1 MFTLTKL
8 NVLWDKVAKL
18 EKGGTSSIPDP
29 SAATDGQLLTVDD
42 GEWTIADPPAGS
54 VVITLSDDETSMSQ
68 TKRKK
73 LLDGWLENKPVFIKT
88 THFPLLT
95 SELYLVTDVFLNL
108 DGDDIQSFIA
118 SRNVV
123 KASPSRHGFS
133 RIFMNTN
140 YTLTYSDYVELE
152 EYSTTEQ
159 DTGKKWIDGKTIYQR
174 TVTGDLVSKKLTVD
188 ITSWNSDTIVD
199 IEGYFTDGNGSYYM
213 ANEPVTAS
221 LYNYAHVAMINSVK
235 TLDCYGAITSVT
247 SAAITVYYTKA
258 TPTTNTRSKKSTKK
272 EEETT

>member
-159 DTGKKWIDGKTIYQR
+159 DTGKKWIDGKTIYQKTITGTTAASSGINNLVENIDTFVGVSGYVITDAQGTQMSTPFFVNASNFIAFYKTDAGNLALVVSGTTLTSKDYVV
-174 TVTGDLVSKKLTVD
+174 TVQ
-188 ITSWNSDTIVD
+188 
-199 IEGYFTDGNGSYYM
+199 
-213 ANEPVTAS
+213 
-221 LYNYAHVAMINSVK
+221 
-235 TLDCYGAITSVT
+235 
-247 SAAITVYYTKA
+247 YTKP